1 MAESPKETTSPKS
14 QMGTLASKYSEY
26 PQDKNYFPSDNIN
39 PSDKNADWCLAWQKA
54 IWSLFLVDGSF
65 NSVADYDY
73 HQLLRMYGAGM
84 QPNGV
89 YMDLLLDIQQN
100 GINNARTGYLS
111 TNWEIFSPAPKLHA
125 EIRVR
130 FEKQEYDYVA
140 TALDPTSMAEK
151 EQKKWEIWYNS
162 KFGEF
167 EDKVMGMLGAAPD
180 ESEKKSQYV
189 AQSLEEL
196 EIFQDMGGLKIKLEV
211 DSEKTL
217 DQTDYLSDIKVVKQ
231 KFIDDLVDFGKAAF
245 RDKYD
250 PVTGLTTY
258 EYMDWANLIVDYSTE
273 TDFKDIRFWSYVK
286 LETINNVRLS
296 APNIP
301 ESDLLKASINA
312 CGMWGNITR
321 DRMDAY
327 RQNDYKINDNVR
339 VYDNFRI
346 PILVSEWMSTDL
358 EYKVLKKTRSGEKY
372 FEQEW
377 GVEYNT
383 DKKKTK
389 KTTKN
394 NVYQSHW
401 VMGTNWVYDWGKSL
415 NSARP
420 DRKNPKLSI
429 HAITIPG
436 KSIMERI
443 KPLLDQI
450 ELSWLKMQSA
460 LAMAAPNGIDIDISA
475 LEGVSL
481 DGENDM
487 GVIELIRLYRQTG
500 DTLRRTTDTN
510 SGKYTNQGR
519 PINKNEGGVGNLLN
533 EILLVMDVSFR
544 YIYELTGIDLISA
557 ASAQK
562 VDVTATQVKYAA
574 AATSDAL
581 QPIFT
586 SWIQAKESAAVSA
599 MIKIQR
605 AIKYHPEAYET
616 YKAMLG
622 EAVCESLKIAADKE
636 LSQFGIKLEVRSSQE
651 LKQAAIQAAT
661 EALKPGKD
669 GENINLPDWYFF
681 VSMIERGR
689 AKQAM
694 AILNYRLNKSRQQ
707 SIQLQQENMQL
718 NGQNAM
724 QLQQQKT
731 MGKAA
736 EIQLQGNVDMKE
748 EALKAFLQSQL
759 QDETMIG
766 QLKQQIIS
774 ELLASGQMQPQGG
787 APAQQEIASPQMM

>member
-1 MAESPKETTSPKS
+1 MAV
-14 QMGTLASKYSEY
+14 LADKFSEY
-26 PQDKNYFPSDNIN
+26 PQHLNYFPSDIIN
-39 PSDKNADWCLAWQKA
+39 PSEKNANWCLAWQKA

-84 QPNGV
+84 QPNGI

-100 GINNARTGYLS
+100 GINNARSGYLS

-125 EIRVR
+125 EIRGR

-140 TALDPTSMAEK
+140 TALDPMSMSEK

-167 EDKVMGMLGAAPD
+167 EDKIMTMLGAAPD
-180 ESEKKSQYV
+180 ETEKKSQYI

-196 EIFQDMGGLKIKLEV
+196 EIFQEMGGLKIKLES
-211 DSEKTL
+211 DAEKAL
-217 DQTDYLSDIKVVKQ
+217 DITDYLSDIKTIKQ
-231 KFIDDLVDFGKAAF
+231 KFIDDLVDFGKAAY

-250 PVTGLTTY
+250 PVTGMVTY
-258 EYMDWANLIVDYSTE
+258 EYVDWANIIIDYSNE

-286 LETINNVRLS
+286 LETINNVRLQ

-301 ESDLLKASINA
+301 EEDLLKASMLSA
-312 CGMWGNITR
+312 GLWGNFPR
-321 DRMDAY
+321 ERMDAY

-346 PILVSEWMSTDL
+346 PLLVSEWISTDV
-358 EYKVLKKTRSGEKY
+358 EYKLLKKTKGGERY
-372 FEQEW
+372 YDQDW

-389 KTTKN
+389 VTTKN
-394 NVYQSHW
+394 NLYQSTW

-436 KSIMERI
+436 KSIIERI

-450 ELSWLKMQSA
+450 ELGWLKMQSS

-481 DGENDM
+481 DGNEDM
-487 GVIELIRLYRQTG
+487 GVMDLIRLYRQTG
-500 DTLRRTTDTN
+500 DTLRRTTELN
-510 SGKYTNQGR
+510 SGKYMNQGR

-533 EILLVMDVSFR
+533 EILLVMDLSFR

-586 SWIQAKESAAVSA
+586 SWIQAKESSSASA

-605 AIKYHPEAYET
+605 AIKYHTEAYET
-616 YKAMLG
+616 YKGIFG
-622 EAVCESLKIAADKE
+622 ESVCESLKLAAEKE

-694 AILNYRLNKSRQQ
+694 SILNYRLNKARQQ
-707 SIQLQQENMQL
+707 SIQMQQENMQL

-724 QLQQQKT
+724 QLQQQKD

-736 EIQLQGNVDMKE
+736 EIQLQGQVDMKE

-759 QDETMIG
+759 QDEAMVS

-774 ELLASGQMQPQGG
+774 ELLASGQMQPKEG
-787 APAQQEIASPQMM
+787 APAQQEIASPMM